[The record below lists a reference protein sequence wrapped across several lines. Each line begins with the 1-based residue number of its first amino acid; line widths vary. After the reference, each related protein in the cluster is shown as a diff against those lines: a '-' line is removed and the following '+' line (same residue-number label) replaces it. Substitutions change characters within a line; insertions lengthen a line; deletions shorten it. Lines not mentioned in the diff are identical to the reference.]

1 MISSLD
7 LFSTVSK
14 KTNHVSQTAPRHV
27 NLKQIPDAVHFT
39 GKSEPNKTNTKGL
52 SLNNERSRRLHQAKA
67 LQTMVQLTLLE
78 ERPLGKHDKKW
89 LGRLRD
95 VLGAEGQAMLN
106 PSDVSAPLLDL
117 KSPFTPKW
125 LNKDLKRR
133 LTMIDQALTVLIKA
147 ADYQPLKKQLGAT
160 QLTVHNPKIAGALL
174 PEYTSAS
181 FKDLNDLANANNVF
195 DINIDEPTGLVQTAD
210 TDDDIMMQFWV
221 TDSIRNGDRQRTQ
234 DPASWNRMLDHLAQY
249 YQNEQPAFQA
259 VFDDP
264 QSYYTGGRNTGVG
277 HIIDPETLQ
286 SYDWLSKNRLES
298 HGLALRA
305 FCETLTG
312 AYGETVPLLE
322 PTDTM
327 VDAMANLARYFVAIN
342 YDQAPTTSAW
352 EELTFNGTAWDTIV
366 ITQALRKFKNILFNP
381 DLDNNETVSEFRSK
395 LSQRHNNAL
404 FQSPKKLYKAIKA
417 GEARIQELL
426 VNNTDTIPMEHP
438 ERPFDATS
446 AFISAS
452 GYQLDG
458 DPLKNAQ
465 LHLRLLAQI
474 ENTIMRDNGLVRY
487 APFPATLSN
496 GSTVIT
502 SDGYLSLNGLDIA
515 LDKQGK
521 INLFKEAYEE
531 ETGQPYHHIEP
542 STPDAFHTR
551 ASLGVIGRE
560 AEWFN
565 SADMAKGYAVTLN
578 GLLDAVEQG
587 YPKSPEV
594 MDAIQQSYKGACE
607 LINRGYARITG
618 KNSIRAN
625 GKPCPAWK
633 VPETYQW
640 VSDINGN
647 HVMLPGINTPLAW
660 GTSSLFAASESFKE
674 SLSKLEAMALI

>member
-1 MISSLD
+1 MISPVGFFTNKNLLENRVQNRAITKAD
-7 LFSTVSK
+7 LTIKPDEIHFSAKTSSK
-14 KTNHVSQTAPRHV
+14 N
-27 NLKQIPDAVHFT
+27 NDAVSLRNE
-39 GKSEPNKTNTKGL
+39 SE
-52 SLNNERSRRLHQAKA
+52 RRLHQAKA
-67 LQTMVQLTLLE
+67 LQSVVKLTLIE

-89 LGRLRD
+89 LGRLKTI
-95 VLGAEGQAMLN
+95 LGAEGQTMFN
-106 PSDVSAPLLDL
+106 PNDVSAPKLEL

-133 LTMIDQALTVLIKA
+133 LTMIDQALTVLIKSA
-147 ADYQPLKKQLGAT
+147 EYKPTLKQLGAN
-160 QLTVHNPKIAGALL
+160 QINVHNPQIAEALQ
-174 PEYTSAS
+174 PQYTSTS
-181 FKDLNDLANANNVF
+181 FKNLNDLANANNVF

-234 DPASWNRMLDHLAQY
+234 DPPSWNRMLDHLAQY

-277 HIIDPETLQ
+277 HIIDPETLE
-286 SYDWLSKNRLES
+286 SYDWLSKKRLES

-312 AYGETVPLLE
+312 AYGETVPLQE
-322 PTDTM
+322 PNDTM
-327 VDAMANLARYFVAIN
+327 VDAMANLARFFVAIN
-342 YDQAPTTSAW
+342 YEQAPTTSAW
-352 EELTFNGTAWDTIV
+352 EEITLNGTAWDTIV
-366 ITQALRKFKNILFNP
+366 ITQALRELKDILFDP
-381 DLDNNETVSEFRSK
+381 TLDDNVNVATFRTKLNE
-395 LSQRHNNAL
+395 RHDKGL
-404 FQSPKKLYKAIKA
+404 FCSPKKLNKAIKA
-417 GEARIQELL
+417 GEARIQDLL
-426 VNNTDTIPMEHP
+426 VSNADTIPMEHP

-452 GYQLDG
+452 GYQLDS

-465 LHLRLLAQI
+465 LHLRLLSQI
-474 ENTIMRDNGLVRY
+474 EDTIMRDNGLIRY
-487 APFPATLSN
+487 TPFPTTLSN
-496 GSTVIT
+496 GETVTT

-531 ETGQPYHHIEP
+531 ETGQSYHHIEP

-565 SADMAKGYAVTLN
+565 IADMAKGYAVTLST
-578 GLLDAVEQG
+578 LLDAVEKG
-587 YPKSPEV
+587 LTKTPEV
-594 MDAIQQSYKGACE
+594 MDAIKQSYEGACE
-607 LINRGYARITG
+607 LINRGYGRITG
-618 KNSIRAN
+618 EGSIRAN
-625 GKPCPAWK
+625 GKPCPEWR

-660 GTSSLFAASESFKE
+660 GTSSLFAASEAFKE
-674 SLSKLEAMALI
+674 ALHKLEAMALI